1 MLTSKVLDV
10 LENNDITIKKSDNE
24 WMLEWYSN
32 AGENMVEYVEGE
44 NDKDFADH
52 FFRLAADFDAD
63 EHAEMWVEARGK
75 VAGVPL
81 TIREL
86 IDDADDIQAFLDKV
100 YKELKTSV
108 YED

>member
-1 MLTSKVLDV
+1 MLTSKVLDI

-32 AGENMVEYVEGE
+32 AGENMVEYVEADNDEDFVGE
-44 NDKDFADH
+44 FYRIDDW
-52 FFRLAADFDAD
+52 FDAD
-63 EHAEMWVEARGK
+63 EHAEMWIEARGK
-75 VAGVPL
+75 VAGVPQ

-86 IDDADDIQAFLDKV
+86 IADADDIQAFLDKV

-108 YED
+108 YGN

>member
-1 MLTSKVLDV
+1 
-10 LENNDITIKKSDNE
+10 
-24 WMLEWYSN
+24 
-32 AGENMVEYVEGE
+32 
-44 NDKDFADH
+44 
-52 FFRLAADFDAD
+52 
-63 EHAEMWVEARGK
+63 MWIEARGK

-86 IDDADDIQAFLDKV
+86 IDDADDIQTFLDKV